1 MLILWL
7 IKSLH
12 LFHSSELDMTRRY
25 FTVFAIKSQ
34 PRELTAAWKIKRELL
49 IEKKEAANESY
60 LWK

>member
-1 MLILWL
+1 
-7 IKSLH
+7 
-12 LFHSSELDMTRRY
+12 MTRRY